1 MSIRGRR
8 WANIAILVVGALA
21 IAGASVFAR
30 LAGDTERI
38 TNYWTSADLDDT
50 GAASVTELIEYDFGG
65 SQRRG
70 IFRDIEEL
78 DTGEPVSVRSR
89 TAPDQFTV
97 APGSAGDRIRIGNP
111 EVTIDGRHLY
121 EIQYSLLS
129 LESGGVVAWDAI
141 GTRWNVGTS
150 NAEVHL
156 RAPFDLLDPICS
168 KGRGGS
174 RGGCTANTVAPGHL
188 VVDVGSLSGPSD
200 DTPGSEG
207 VTIEARVGAPVPL
220 PAAPDRPDVTGSDPG
235 TDLLPVGL
243 AALLGALA
251 PMMFVSEGIRRL
263 GREQVWAGGAAD
275 AAYGPGN
282 AAAGEPRA
290 VVRLDA
296 GELSE
301 LATIEFVPPDGL
313 EPWQGGVVD
322 REQVRSEHQ
331 AAWLVQRAVD
341 GEITLTGDEKPVV
354 GVGPEGVTD
363 PILLQ
368 MFNGR
373 SAVELG
379 KRDASFRKAWTALE
393 KQQQR
398 YAKTSP
404 LWQRR
409 GDRTRTWALVL
420 GGVALVLGLIATVVG
435 GVFCGRYGAAWLP
448 LVAGGA
454 VVAGAGLAAVVR
466 SWELRVRT
474 PIGSAEWLKIES
486 FRQFLAGSEAHHAD
500 WAAEHGILREYT
512 AWAVALDE
520 IDRWSQ
526 AVAQSAVARTD
537 TTGYY
542 LAATSSRLGA
552 ATVASSASRS
562 SSGGG
567 GGGVGGGGGGGGGG
581 SW

>member
-8 WANIAILVVGALA
+8 WANIGILVVGALA
-21 IAGASVFAR
+21 IGAAASFAW

-38 TNYWTSADLDDT
+38 TNYWTSAELGET
-50 GAASVTELIEYDFGG
+50 GAATVTELIEYDFGPDD
-65 SQRRG
+65 RRG

-78 DTGEPVSVRSR
+78 DTGQPVSVRSR
-89 TAPDQFTV
+89 TAPDQFV
-97 APGSAGDRIRIGNP
+97 VQSGSGDDRIRIGNP

-121 EIQYSLLS
+121 EIRYSLLS

-141 GTRWNVGTS
+141 GTRWDVGTS

-156 RAPFDLLDPICS
+156 RAPFELLDPVCS
-168 KGRGGS
+168 KGRSGA
-174 RGGCTANTVAPGHL
+174 RGGCTADIVAPGHL
-188 VVDVGSLSGPSD
+188 TVDVGSLSGPSD

-207 VTIEARVGAPVPL
+207 VTIEARVGGPVPL
-220 PAAPDRPDVTGSDPG
+220 PAAPPRPDVDG
-235 TDLLPVGL
+235 TDPATGLLPVAL
-243 AALLGALA
+243 AALLGALVA
-251 PMMFVSEGIRRL
+251 MPFVSAGIRRL

-275 AAYGPGN
+275 AAYGPGDT
-282 AAAGEPRA
+282 AAGEPRT

-296 GELSE
+296 GDLAE
-301 LATIEFVPPDGL
+301 LATIEFVPPAGM

-322 REQVRSEHQ
+322 KEQVRDEHQ

-341 GEITLTGDEKPVV
+341 GEITLTGEDRPVV

-373 SAVELG
+373 SSVELG
-379 KRDASFRKAWTALE
+379 KRDASFRTAWKALQ

-398 YAKTSP
+398 YARTSP
-404 LWQRR
+404 LWQRT
-409 GDRTRTWALVL
+409 GDRARTWALVL
-420 GGVALVLGLIATVVG
+420 GSVAVVLGLIATVVG
-435 GVFCGRYGAAWLP
+435 AVFCGRYGAAWLP

-454 VVAGAGLAAVVR
+454 VVAGGGLAAVVR
-466 SWELRVRT
+466 AWELRVRT

-520 IDRWSQ
+520 IDRWSK

-537 TTGYY
+537 TTGFY
-542 LAATSSRLGA
+542 LAATSSRLGTA
-552 ATVASSASRS
+552 AVASAASRS